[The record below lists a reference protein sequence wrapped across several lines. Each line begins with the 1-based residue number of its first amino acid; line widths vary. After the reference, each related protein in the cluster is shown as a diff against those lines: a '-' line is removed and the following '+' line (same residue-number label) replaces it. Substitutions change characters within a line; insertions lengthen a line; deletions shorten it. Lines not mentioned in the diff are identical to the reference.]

1 MGTFSK
7 AFLKI
12 LVRAYIK
19 IDWLNLK
26 SLMAQSFLFFFYDV
40 FILFLFSSRNA
51 NQVLTVEEEAVKL
64 QGLVNKQAR

>member
-40 FILFLFSSRNA
+40 FIPFLFSSRNA